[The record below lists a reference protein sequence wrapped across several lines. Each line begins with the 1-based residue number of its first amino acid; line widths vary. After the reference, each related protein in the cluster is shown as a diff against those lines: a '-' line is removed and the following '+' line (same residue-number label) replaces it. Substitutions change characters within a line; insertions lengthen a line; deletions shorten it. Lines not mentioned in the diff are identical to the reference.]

1 MVNPILNGGID
12 FYFYFTFDQFWI
24 PEKGIQELHSTIGE
38 NLQQMIEKRM
48 EKEEV
53 GEALEPV
60 HLVVVGMHQQQ
71 VGLEDHLKVFVFNL
85 KNAIRVK

>member
-1 MVNPILNGGID
+1 M
-12 FYFYFTFDQFWI
+12 
-24 PEKGIQELHSTIGE
+24 IGE
-38 NLQQMIEKRM
+38 SPLPMIEKRM